1 MANKNIAKDGKKT
14 RFTSENQ
21 PLNRGRKP
29 KLYTIAK
36 KAYNISYDEW
46 KEVVVYVMQCTK
58 KEVEDI
64 IEKDD
69 TPMWVINIC
78 RALYKDSGK
87 GSIATLK
94 ELTEKLWGKPMQE
107 TKPEDA
113 DIPTNIDHGISID
126 SWIKKQV
133 K

>member
-1 MANKNIAKDGKKT
+1 MLLSMNWISDFVDLSGLDKRALIQ
-14 RFTSENQ
+14 RFTLS
-21 PLNRGRKP
+21 
-29 KLYTIAK
+29 TA
-36 KAYNISYDEW
+36 
-46 KEVVVYVMQCTK
+46 
-58 KEVEDI
+58 EVEDI

-113 DIPTNIDHGISID
+113 NVPTNIDHGISID
-126 SWIKKQV
+126 SWIKDKV

>member
-1 MANKNIAKDGKKT
+1 MAGEYEHIKGKGN
-14 RFTSENQ
+14 RFSSTNQ
-21 PLNRGRKP
+21 PPNRGRKP

-107 TKPEDA
+107 TKSEDD
-113 DIPTNIDHGISID
+113 DIPKNLNKGISID
-126 SWIKKQV
+126 SWIKDKL

>member
-1 MANKNIAKDGKKT
+1 MEGGCSVCYAMY
-14 RFTSENQ
+14 Q
-21 PLNRGRKP
+21 
-29 KLYTIAK
+29 
-36 KAYNISYDEW
+36 
-46 KEVVVYVMQCTK
+46 

-64 IEKDD
+64 IDKDD

-94 ELTEKLWGKPMQE
+94 ELTEKLWGKPIQE

-113 DIPTNIDHGISID
+113 NIPTNIDHGISID
-126 SWIKKQV
+126 SWIKDKV

>member
-64 IEKDD
+64 IDKDD

-113 DIPTNIDHGISID
+113 NIPTNIDHR
-126 SWIKKQV
+126 
-133 K
+133 